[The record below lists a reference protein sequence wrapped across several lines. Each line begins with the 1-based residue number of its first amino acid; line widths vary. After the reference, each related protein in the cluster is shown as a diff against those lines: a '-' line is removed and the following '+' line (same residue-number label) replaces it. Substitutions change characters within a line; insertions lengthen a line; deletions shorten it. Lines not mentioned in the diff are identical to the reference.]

1 MVKHTII
8 SILLA
13 ISPTFAKEKTITTLR
28 RQRLIKNRLNKQ
40 QQQQQDNTR
49 KLEDFTFG
57 PDESS
62 TAYLL
67 PEYGESSVIDDGEG
81 EGEEITSRGYAWP
94 PLDPAEL
101 AAIEEDENDGDT
113 EYIVDKPSNPPTWL
127 DDAFGA
133 DDFWDVGEDDDDE
146 PTASPTWLDEEQH
159 DDDFF
164 WE

>member
-1 MVKHTII
+1 MVKHISKLI

-13 ISPTFAKEKTITTLR
+13 ISSTFATDKTITTLR
-28 RQRLIKNRLNKQ
+28 RQRLKKHRLNKQ
-40 QQQQQDNTR
+40 QQTNTR

-62 TAYLL
+62 TGYLQ
-67 PEYGESSVIDDGEG
+67 PEYNDAEEEG
-81 EGEEITSRGYAWP
+81 EGEEITSRGYVWP
-94 PLDPAEL
+94 PLDPAEII
-101 AAIEEDENDGDT
+101 ANEEDENDGDI
-113 EYIVDKPSNPPTWL
+113 EYVVEKPSNPPTWL

-133 DDFWDVGEDDDDE
+133 DDFWDVGGDDDDE
-146 PTASPTWLDEEQH
+146 PTASPTWLDEEEH

>member
-1 MVKHTII
+1 MVKHMSKLI
-8 SILLA
+8 SIFLVV
-13 ISPTFAKEKTITTLR
+13 SSTFAKEKTTTLR
-28 RQRLIKNRLNKQ
+28 RQRLTKNRLNKQ
-40 QQQQQDNTR
+40 QKQMYTR

-57 PDESS
+57 PDEGDEG
-62 TAYLL
+62 TEYQL
-67 PEYGESSVIDDGEG
+67 PEYDGEG

-101 AAIEEDENDGDT
+101 AAIEEDENDRDI
-113 EYIVDKPSNPPTWL
+113 EYIVEKPSNPPTWL

-133 DDFWDVGEDDDDE
+133 DDFWEVGEDDDDDE
-146 PTASPTWLDEEQH
+146 PTASPTWLDEEEH

>member
-1 MVKHTII
+1 MVKHISKLI

-13 ISPTFAKEKTITTLR
+13 ISSTYAKEKTTTLR
-28 RQRLIKNRLNKQ
+28 RQRLTKNRLNKQ
-40 QQQQQDNTR
+40 HLDNTR

-57 PDESS
+57 PDES
-62 TAYLL
+62 TTGYLQ
-67 PEYGESSVIDDGEG
+67 PEYNDADD
-81 EGEEITSRGYAWP
+81 EGEEITRGYAWP

-101 AAIEEDENDGDT
+101 SAIEEDEINGDI
-113 EYIVDKPSNPPTWL
+113 EYVVDKPSNPPTWL

-133 DDFWDVGEDDDDE
+133 DDFWEVGEEDDDE
-146 PTASPTWLDEEQH
+146 PTASPTWLDEEEH